1 MINMAA
7 KLNKKHTVKISSY
20 MNIKIKVLNF
30 ISKQTSETHGK
41 KNTSWDGIYHKNVSM
56 I

>member
-20 MNIKIKVLNF
+20 MNIKIKVLNC
-30 ISKQTSETHGK
+30 ISKLQKHMERKIHHEMEF
-41 KNTSWDGIYHKNVSM
+41 IIRM
-56 I
+56 